1 MCKGAEIEA
10 DTDLGNFSEGVD
22 SIVTRYSPFKTPQEI
37 SQNRHMI
44 NSEKF
49 KKEWGKGK
57 QKKAELETCWHEL
70 AHMCQSQYEEIL
82 SKTITNKKIMISGH
96 FLQGTPLTES

>member
-44 NSEKF
+44 NSERF

-57 QKKAELETCWHEL
+57 
-70 AHMCQSQYEEIL
+70 
-82 SKTITNKKIMISGH
+82 
-96 FLQGTPLTES
+96 